1 MILELENLKQY
12 GIPIDH
18 LTYRGFDIDFYE
30 DVSGHQLIAVWEDKI
45 FEFGVYNTQ
54 AKEDMKLLVNEK
66 LDTVTRFGSHPQFYG
81 AKLEYFENSGFRDLR
96 LCYRGRVIKIWRTPT
111 QDDLP
116 FLQQEAQQ
124 LLIEELSLRKNQDLP
139 KM

>member
-30 DVSGHQLIAVWEDKI
+30 DVSGHQLIAIWEDKI

-54 AKEDMKLLVNEK
+54 AKEDMKLLVDEK
-66 LDTVTRFGSHPQFYG
+66 LDTVTRFEIHPKLYGS
-81 AKLEYFENSGFRDLR
+81 KLEYFENSGFRDIR
-96 LCYRGRVIKIWRTPT
+96 LIHRGRILRIWRTPNPE
-111 QDDLP
+111 DLS
-116 FLQQEAQQ
+116 FIMQEAFD
-124 LLIEELSLRKNQDLP
+124 LLLEEISWRKDHKL
-139 KM
+139 

>member
-30 DVSGHQLIAVWEDKI
+30 DVSGHQLIAIWEDKI

-54 AKEDMKLLVNEK
+54 AKEDMKLLVDEK
-66 LDTVTRFGSHPQFYG
+66 LDTVTRFEIHPKLYGS
-81 AKLEYFENSGFRDLR
+81 KLEYFENSGFRDLR
-96 LCYRGRVIKIWRTPT
+96 LIHRGRILQIWRTPSPE
-111 QDDLP
+111 DLS
-116 FLQQEAQQ
+116 FIMQEAFD
-124 LLIEELSLRKNQDLP
+124 LLLEEISWRKDRKL
-139 KM
+139 

>member
-30 DVSGHQLIAVWEDKI
+30 DVSGHQLLAIWEDKI

-54 AKEDMKLLVNEK
+54 AKEDMKLLVDEK
-66 LDTVTRFGSHPQFYG
+66 LDTVTRFESYPQLYG

-96 LCYRGRVIKIWRTPT
+96 LIYRGRIIKLWRSPKSE
-111 QDDLP
+111 DLP
-116 FLQQEAQQ
+116 FLQQEALE
-124 LLIEELSLRKNQDLP
+124 LLVEELTWRKDHTSE
-139 KM
+139 